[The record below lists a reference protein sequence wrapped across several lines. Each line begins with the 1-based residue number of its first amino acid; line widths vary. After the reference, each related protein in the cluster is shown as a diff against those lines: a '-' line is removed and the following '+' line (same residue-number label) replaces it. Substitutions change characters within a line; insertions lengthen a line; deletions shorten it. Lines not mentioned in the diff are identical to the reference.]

1 MLNATQINNAN
12 VLKSEMTKA
21 GITNPFMQTAIL
33 AIAYKERGFNPSAK
47 ETSYAT
53 TPNERIR
60 SIFSKARPLTEAQLN
75 SLKADNVAFFNYV
88 YNGIIG
94 NGSTDGYKF
103 RGRGFNQLTG
113 RANYDAYGKR
123 IGIDLVGNP
132 DLVSTPDVAS
142 KVLISFMKTGIES
155 LKRVGKFFGKDIN
168 DVPDQKTAYNAVYNI
183 NAGAG
188 KNLYDAQGNI
198 KSDTT
203 GGYNKGL
210 DSLAYLSDTIVKAK
224 TAIKDATI
232 KGIQEVKKKPLTT
245 IVLTTLL
252 IVSGYLVYKYG
263 FKNKIK

>member
-1 MLNATQINNAN
+1 MLNATQTNNAN

-33 AIAYKERGFNPSAK
+33 AIALKESGFNPAAS
-47 ETSYAT
+47 EVSYAST
-53 TPNERIR
+53 NNARIKT
-60 SIFSKARPLTEAQLN
+60 IFSKTRSLTDAQLDA
-75 SLKADNVAFFNYV
+75 LKKDKVAFFNYV

-94 NGSTDGYKF
+94 NGETDGYKF

-123 IGIDLVGNP
+123 LGVDLVGNP
-132 DLVSTPDVAS
+132 DLVSTPDVAA
-142 KVLISFMKTGIES
+142 KVLISFMKTGIDS

-168 DVPDQKTAYNAVYNI
+168 DVPDQKSAYNAVYNI

-198 KSDTT
+198 KADST
-203 GGYNKGL
+203 GGYTKGF
-210 DSLAYLSDTIVKAK
+210 DSLAYLSQAIVKAN
-224 TAIKDATI
+224 TAIKDATK
-232 KGIQEVKKKPLTT
+232 KGVEGVKKKPLTT

-252 IVSGYLVYKYG
+252 IVSGYLIYKYG
-263 FKNKIK
+263 IKKK